1 MNAKCPACHETHP
14 AEQAGDALPYMA
26 EHERREGVK
35 CYGSGK
41 PVERSAV
48 SGAAAKKTAN
58 APAKKA
64 PAKRAAKKT
73 AKS

>member
-1 MNAKCPACHETHP
+1 MNAKCPVCHEDQP
-14 AEQAGDALPYMA
+14 VEQAGDALPYMA
-26 EHERREGVK
+26 EHDRREGVK

-48 SGAAAKKTAN
+48 GAGAAKKT
-58 APAKKA
+58 AKKA

-73 AKS
+73 AKR